1 LCLHPNGRFYNLNL
15 PEELLKTD
23 LQIPTGVYSTW
34 DLDDNE
40 LEEETEQRTVGHG
53 DFYFYNLMLLL
64 ILPPLSSM
72 TTKVLVTIGYIIIV
86 HIGSET
92 TFRLGLP
99 YNKHNLPGVP
109 LPVAAVTMY
118 AIILDIFIEY

>member
-40 LEEETEQRTVGHG
+40 LEEETEQRIVGHG

-86 HIGSET
+86 HICSET
-92 TFRLGLP
+92 TFRLGFL

-109 LPVAAVTMY
+109 LPVAVVTMY